1 MNDGVKRFWTRW
13 WIGFAIVALL
23 FAVTA
28 ILGRTVSSAGVAV
41 LPSIGFAVW
50 TVDTFL
56 SFRRLAN
63 ALPSRFSFVWACT
76 IPALGLFAWTVGI
89 LPLISVSIARSTVYV
104 TIVSILVLLW
114 IAIFLVGGGV
124 VIAFWI
130 ARVAQAKGRSHT
142 AWFWL
147 GLLFPVI
154 SWIIVATMAPTN
166 SPAAPIADTGSES
179 QFKTCPY
186 CGEQI
191 LAVAIKCKH
200 CGEFLNSGAPAND
213 ADGA

>member
-1 MNDGVKRFWTRW
+1 MNDGVKRFWIRW
-13 WIGFAIVALL
+13 WIGFALVGSL

-28 ILGRTVSSAGVAV
+28 IVARASSSTVVAV
-41 LPSIGFAVW
+41 LPSIGFAAW

-56 SFRRLAN
+56 SYRRLVS

-76 IPALGLFAWTVGI
+76 IPALGLLAWTAGI
-89 LPLISVSIARSTVYV
+89 LPIASISIARSAVYQ
-104 TIVSILVLLW
+104 TATSILFLLW
-114 IAIFLVGGGV
+114 IAVFIIGGGV

-130 ARVAQAKGRSHT
+130 ARVAQAKGRSYT

-147 GLLFPVI
+147 GFLFPVI

-166 SPAAPIADTGSES
+166 TPVSPSADSDS
-179 QFKTCPY
+179 FAQVKSCPY

-200 CGEFLNSGAPAND
+200 CGEFLNGGAPLDNS
-213 ADGA
+213 GRT